1 MLLYSEEEEVY
12 AERLELAE
20 GRISELLEELCE
32 KLGKGKIYRI
42 GERRFCAIS
51 AASFLF
57 VMSV

>member
-32 KLGKGKIYRI
+32 KLGKR
-42 GERRFCAIS
+42 ENLPDRREA
-51 AASFLF
+51 FLRYF
-57 VMSV
+57 R